1 MEFTLHR
8 QLKALYAGG
17 QAATEVRVSGFRVD
31 AVRDGELIEIQQGPL
46 AAIRNKVHSLLAEHR
61 VRVVKPIVALK
72 HVVRLSGSGGRPVS
86 RRRSPKRGSLL
97 EVFNDLVSF
106 TRVFPHARLTL
117 ELLLVEVEERRF
129 ARRCRRHYGVED
141 RCLLGIVG
149 RRHLRTATDLAE
161 LLPVRLPVEFDTLS
175 LAEQLGVPRYVA
187 QRIAY
192 CLRETRAVY
201 SLGRRGRNMYYTL
214 AAGSGPLQ
222 RAG

>member
-17 QAATEVRVSGFRVD
+17 EADTEVRLHGFRVD

-46 AAIRNKVHSLLAEHR
+46 AAIRDKVHRLLLEHR
-61 VRVVKPIVALK
+61 VRVVKPIVAAK
-72 HVVRLSGSGGRPVS
+72 HVVRLSGPGGTPVS
-86 RRRSPKRGSLL
+86 CRRSPKRGSLL
-97 EVFNDLVSF
+97 EAFNDLVSF

-129 ARRCRRHYGVED
+129 ARRCRRRYGVED
-141 RCLLGIVG
+141 RCLLAILD
-149 RRHLRTATDLAE
+149 RRNLHTAADLAD
-161 LLPVRLPVEFDTLS
+161 LLPVRLPAEFDTAA
-175 LAEQLGVPRYVA
+175 LAEQLGVPRYMA

-192 CLRETRAVY
+192 CLRETRAVR
-201 SLGRRGRNMYYTL
+201 SLGRRGRNIYYTL
-214 AAGSGPLQ
+214 TAGSRRLR